1 MNEADVLTNSDYFSV
16 NSEGE
21 LTFTEQGIA
30 EYRSYFGKGKAVKR
44 LAIVFV
50 HVYILSKTK
59 ETHVSHG
66 KNEFP

>member
-1 MNEADVLTNSDYFSV
+1 MNEEDVLTNNDYFSV

-30 EYRSYFGKGKAVKR
+30 EYRSYFGKAVKR